1 VTHFTSPSFW
11 SAYEVLPTSA
21 QKIADRNY
29 EILKIN
35 PKYPSLH
42 FKKIKRYW
50 TIRAGIHYRALAVEV
65 EGGLLWFWI
74 GSHTEYDKLVK
85 A

>member
-1 VTHFTSPSFW
+1 MTHFTSPSFR
-11 SAYEVLPTSA
+11 SAYEVLPTLA

-29 EILKIN
+29 EILKTN

-42 FKKIKRYW
+42 FKKVKGYW

-65 EGGLLWFWI
+65 KGGLLWFWI
-74 GSHTEYDKLVK
+74 GSHAVYDKLVNT
-85 A
+85 